1 MRWNDGLMGDSSPPL
16 SSEAAPQAGG
26 GRRDGPGLG
35 RDTTPACCFQLK
47 EDRNGVGSELP
58 KVTATEGAS
67 ETRGGAW
74 KGSRKAPSASIKGS
88 VLPLH
93 NRMGSFCFYFRFRS
107 CDVM

>member
-16 SSEAAPQAGG
+16 SSEADPRAGG
-26 GRRDGPGLG
+26 GSL
-35 RDTTPACCFQLK
+35 
-47 EDRNGVGSELP
+47 SELP
-58 KVTATEGAS
+58 KVTATEGAL

-107 CDVM
+107 CDVT